1 MNLQAIS
8 QLNEAQVQ
16 DLQRLYQSAWW
27 SKERQL
33 DEIRRML
40 AGSDIIVGECQ
51 VETGRLISFA
61 RVLTDFVYRALILDV
76 IVDEAF
82 RNQGL
87 GRRLMEQIV
96 HHPQLQSVEALLLFC
111 EAEMVPFYRKWGFQD
126 DLYTLKL
133 MGRMQPKPDAARG

>member
-51 VETGRLISFA
+51 AETGRLVSFA
-61 RVLTDFVYRALILDV
+61 RVLTDFVYRALILDSGMQTNAV
-76 IVDEAF
+76 RSFVLLASEIKLHYAPP
-82 RNQGL
+82 L
-87 GRRLMEQIV
+87 LRLTAPDR
-96 HHPQLQSVEALLLFC
+96 HPL
-111 EAEMVPFYRKWGFQD
+111 R
-126 DLYTLKL
+126 
-133 MGRMQPKPDAARG
+133 ARGRVHPRFSQTLSSQPR